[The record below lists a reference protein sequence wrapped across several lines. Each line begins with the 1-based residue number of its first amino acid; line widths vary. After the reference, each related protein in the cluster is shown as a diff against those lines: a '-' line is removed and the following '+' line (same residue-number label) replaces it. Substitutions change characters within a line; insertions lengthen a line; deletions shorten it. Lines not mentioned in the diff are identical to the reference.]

1 MYEFVSRASAEN
13 ALGELI
19 SIFPG
24 QYGLEPSL
32 REEIETAKS
41 QLGDP
46 VRLAVAG
53 FIKCGKSTLLNALLG
68 RDIAA
73 TGMLETTF
81 KVYELRF
88 GRPEGIRV
96 VRGDRFGHAA
106 VEHHDLAR
114 LAEFSV
120 RDDTHLDQLRGV
132 SRIVVRLDE
141 PSLQRLTLIDTPG
154 LGSVYGEDSAEAE
167 RVLLGKVDEATV
179 DVIRRAGHT
188 VDDIHRMSADETA
201 RADAMFYV
209 LKRGLAQYDSAI
221 LRSFL
226 SGDEMHGATNPL
238 RTVGVLNQCDLDWSP
253 ENAEDAGIHP
263 LDYDPLQQV
272 GKPAIDHFLRRDG
285 QVSRLFHTVLPTAGL
300 VAVGAQCLDEERY
313 GDLEELARVPPES
326 VIRQLASNDRFRT
339 EELAGSSIGAPGR
352 ARLANELG
360 LWGVLLAYRYVR
372 DGCSLAEV
380 RKHLEHDS
388 GVEALRQLV
397 DEHFARHSYLM
408 KLSSAL
414 ANLRQQAAVFRNS
427 LPRPVG
433 QPDRE
438 RLDHLFQSL
447 DRIEQSETGFA
458 EIEVRRAHHA
468 GELRFSPE
476 DVRRMIRLTG
486 ANGRSCAER
495 LDRPA
500 ALPAALTDLDEAAV
514 REITYWRARR
524 DDPRYDA
531 ATRRAAGILY
541 DLAEETGRRVR
552 RSLRMLSWAPD
563 L

>member
-1 MYEFVSRASAEN
+1 MYEFVSRSSAEN
-13 ALGELI
+13 ALEELI
-19 SIFPG
+19 PLFSG
-24 QYGLEPSL
+24 QYGLEPTL
-32 REEIETAKS
+32 QEEIETAKS
-41 QLGDP
+41 HLGHP

-68 RDIAA
+68 RNIAA

-88 GRPEGIRV
+88 GRPEGILV

-106 VEHHDLAR
+106 AEHLDLAR

-120 RDDTHLDQLRGV
+120 RDAAHLDRLRAV
-132 SRIVVRLDE
+132 SRIVVQLDE
-141 PSLQRLTLIDTPG
+141 PSLQHLTLIDTPG

-179 DVIRRAGHT
+179 DVIHRAGHT

-209 LKRGLAQYDSAI
+209 LKRGLAQYDSAV

-226 SGDEMHGATNPL
+226 SGDELHGATNPL

-253 ENAEDAGIHP
+253 ENAEDAGVHP
-263 LDYDPLQQV
+263 MDYDPLRQV
-272 GKPAIDHFLRRDG
+272 GEPAIDRFLRRDG

-300 VAVGAQCLDEERY
+300 VAVGAQCLDESRY
-313 GDLEELARVPPES
+313 GDLQELARVPPEK
-326 VIRQLASNDRFRT
+326 VVRQLASSDRFRT
-339 EELAGSSIGAPGR
+339 EDLDGAPIGAHRR
-352 ARLANELG
+352 ARLADELG
-360 LWGVLLAYRYVR
+360 MWGVLLAYRYVR
-372 DGCSLAEV
+372 DGCSLAQV
-380 RKHLEHDS
+380 RENLERDS
-388 GVEALRQLV
+388 GVMALRQLV

-414 ANLRQQAAVFRNS
+414 ANLRQQAVVFRNS
-427 LPRPVG
+427 LLRPLG
-433 QPDRE
+433 QADRE
-438 RLDHLFQSL
+438 RLEHLFQTL
-447 DRIEQSETGFA
+447 DRIEQSESGFA

-468 GELRFSPE
+468 GELRFSAA
-476 DVRRMIRLTG
+476 DADRMARLTG
-486 ANGRSCAER
+486 GNGRSCAER
-495 LDRPA
+495 LGRPA
-500 ALPAALTDLDEAAV
+500 ASPATIAELDDAAV
-514 REITYWRARR
+514 KEIAYWRARR
-524 DDPRYDA
+524 DDPQYDA